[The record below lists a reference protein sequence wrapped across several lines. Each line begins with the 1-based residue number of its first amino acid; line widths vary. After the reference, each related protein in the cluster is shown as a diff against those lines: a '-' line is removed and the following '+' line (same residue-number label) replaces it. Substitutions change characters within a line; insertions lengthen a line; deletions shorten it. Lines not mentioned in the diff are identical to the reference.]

1 MKTSLLQLERSY
13 VEAITEFGEHSQKAQ
28 ETRIKLIEMLNQTG
42 RYLLFQKLNGEKY
55 LQRAIELTKMLNME
69 EQLMVKYQTYMYY
82 AEYLESKKN
91 YSMAQNLLIQL
102 IPLAKTNERNII
114 MIQIQI
120 LNHIIENGRMC
131 NKNNII
137 QFNEQLLNL
146 MEEIGL
152 SFYLYKE
159 FPNKFQIILLQALSF
174 QAKIYLKQNK
184 DKEATQLFFQSFH
197 LSEELL
203 GFNDKKTQEYKKQYE
218 LLSDKIS
225 VNLEIQSQ
233 EEEEEDK
240 RQKIQNSQKKEEK
253 NILSF
258 RGKNTYINNYIINVD
273 SARAPKLAKKID
285 KNKIEKPIISQRA
298 PPKFN
303 EQQLQQLFVL
313 KSQIKRPLSS
323 QGASKMTSPTRCYSI
338 FSKNNMD
345 KMQNR
350 TPSVEQSLIKQLE
363 TAQPKDRFNDLIINR
378 PQYEEVRKYEIFKA
392 TQQRKS
398 KQIASNYV
406 IQFIPPSHSSRP
418 QIREPSKTNI
428 LYKVD
433 SKKFPSNPSNQNIE
447 RCSQRKIGT
456 NDIQPTQSNIRLG
469 SKINLTNEI
478 DEENIKQQEDDRNY
492 SFEED
497 PNKALTHSDP
507 IIAKFLEKHPIEVLV
522 EAVDRIKAKMK
533 YHIYY
538 SRMQR
543 NDVQSNQN
551 EIQPIKLHPHTKHL
565 TRSNTYGLEILDIVE
580 KKILENEAS
589 KVINKLISPANQL
602 DWYPIHFYNK
612 LFTDNE
618 TSKWDKEAT
627 QLFFQSFHLSE
638 ELLGFNDK
646 KTQEYKKQYE
656 LLSDK
661 ISVNLEI
668 QSQEEEEEDKRQKIQ
683 NSQKKEEKNILS
695 FRGKNTYI
703 NNYIINVDSARA
715 PKLAKKI
722 DKNKI
727 EKPIISQRAP
737 PKFNEQQLQ
746 QLFVLKSQ
754 IKRPLSSQGASKMTS
769 PTRCYSIFSKNNM
782 DKMQNRTPSVEQS
795 LIKQLETAQPKD
807 RFNDLIINRPQYEE
821 VRKYEIFKATQ
832 QRKSK
837 QIASNYV
844 IQFIPPSHSSRPQI
858 REPSKTNILY
868 KVDSKKFPSN
878 PSNQNIERCSQ
889 RKIGT
894 NDIQPTQ
901 SNIRLGS
908 KINLTNE
915 IDEENIKQ
923 QEDDRNYSFEED
935 PNKALTHS
943 DPIIAKFLEKHPIEV
958 LVEAVDRIK
967 AKMKYHIY
975 YSRMQRNDVQSNQN
989 EIQPIKLHPH
999 TKHLTRSNTY
1009 GLEILDIVEK
1019 KILENEASKVI
1030 NKLISPA
1037 NQLDWYPIHFYN
1049 KLFTDNET
1057 SKWVLQNPKITV
1069 QILQKSQNRQQY
1081 QQISVDLF
1089 YAILSNQKKSTTIQL
1104 IASIELSNH
1113 IRKFQVR
1120 FIIDSLA
1127 DHYKEIS
1134 SYEDMMDLFNQL
1146 TKIYF
1151 IQEHLLHEWKEE
1163 NRQYTL
1169 YVVNQKQIQDSTFK
1183 RFSENQNESQKIDY
1197 YSDLLS
1203 KVLFYVRRKSYV
1215 KTING
1220 FKFKSETQELQ
1231 ESIKKYNNEIYQQK
1245 IQRMKSY
1252 FQYRD
1257 LNFTCKVQE
1266 SKKQLAISYRKQMQD
1281 NRLIIH
1287 EDTEYSLLNDSKT
1300 QQVYQKE
1307 DEFQQ
1312 KSRINNDLVKDY
1324 EKLSRQNSSETPYS
1338 YSKFRPQ
1345 STKQNGGISQL
1356 QFETYAELNE
1366 IFSFETQDYLQRYF
1380 TEFKLNVPPINYYPT
1395 SSNLKQKQYIQSHYY
1410 FREEYLGVKWKKLS
1424 YKPIHSDNY
1433 LIQTQI
1439 VKLDKQF
1446 YFLTLTNKLK
1456 LEQILCKDK
1465 WEDELDIQLK
1475 ELINYSVGRT
1485 GYIID
1490 IIKLQERLQQKLEI
1504 NHCKIQLN
1512 QEESDDLLTKKN
1524 LKLFRQ
1530 NNKLYYVREANQ
1542 FIEDGLK
1549 EISQDS
1555 VNIEDEC
1562 VDHMSLQKRDPLI
1575 DIIFL
1580 IGILHNNSYVKYD
1593 AHLKNCEL
1601 LKYID
1606 GKLMFA
1612 EPEQIRKPKFPIRLI
1627 LSHEDMNKHI
1637 ARMNENTISSKDIL
1651 LFPHFNSLF
1660 LFKQTQFNYKGIS
1673 MKLEIQSDF
1682 NKLHQDIRNY
1692 SAKARLF
1699 IYKNNDRKHVVY
1711 LNSQQTERWLHN
1723 FQIDGRMQAIL
1734 FSYRTMMKKT
1744 LTGRKLQK
1752 NENRQSLSKDIRFQL
1767 IQDKLVNTKQY
1778 FIQSKIQDVG
1788 YAFVTGI
1795 VFQNLLLVKVMPIGN
1810 KTKVHIFL
1818 YAILDC
1824 DDVIKLLNQLCKHFI
1839 LKQTYTYSKLYLVP
1853 ITQNLIRKQY
1863 VLGNQYGDNH
1873 FLIGEKSYSRVI
1885 FKWVKKIDRN
1895 YFIITV
1901 TLLKNYFQIYFYNS
1915 GNCRKFYYTI
1925 HRSDFLIMN
1934 QYFLDSIFPEQPK
1947 EIMAQLFRN
1956 WRFKEISNIHSLIIK
1971 APETFKNR
1979 TEQYIQQ
1986 IKDTKKYFKRSAT
1999 SSMQSV
2005 NNLMRSS
2012 TLQLNNMQEN
2022 SFEESLNK
2030 KCWLFDTVLLRNQQS
2045 IFEKKIWL
2053 EILKQMSINNNQ
2065 ITVDTFKTTLN
2076 ELAYSNDRVCNFLC
2090 YIPCQE
2096 IQQSFRWQPVRLRIY
2111 EYDTCK
2117 GVDIPLKIRGKQVQ
2131 IYKLCNIIL
2140 ENYLHSKI
2148 LPCDQEIMK
2157 VNKNNDNQL
2166 IKYQLLYKGAFMKHK
2181 MLFMAIY
2188 FTNDMFHVCIQ
2199 SRVSQII
2206 RKLDI
2211 IQVELKIPHIR
2222 QLLTLNPYEA
2232 GRRISLIYRN
2242 NFINASFL
2250 NL

>member
-13 VEAITEFGEHSQKAQ
+13 LEAITEFGEHSQKTQ
-28 ETRIKLIEMLNQTG
+28 GTRIRLIEMLNQTG
-42 RYLLFQKLNGEKY
+42 RYLLFQKLSGEKY
-55 LQRAIELTKMLNME
+55 LQRAIELTKLLNME

-91 YSMAQNLLIQL
+91 YSMAYNLLVQL
-102 IPLAKTNERNII
+102 IPLAMTNERNII

-120 LNHIIENGRMC
+120 LNHIIENGRVC
-131 NKNNII
+131 KKNNIT
-137 QFNEQLLNL
+137 QLNEQLLNL
-146 MEEIGL
+146 MEQIGL

-174 QAKIYLKQNK
+174 QAKIYQKQNK

-203 GFNDKKTQEYKKQYE
+203 GFNDKRTQEYKKQYE

-240 RQKIQNSQKKEEK
+240 IQKIQNSQKEEK

-285 KNKIEKPIISQRA
+285 KTKIEKPIISQRA

-303 EQQLQQLFVL
+303 EQQIQQLFIL
-313 KSQIKRPLSS
+313 KNQIKRPLSS
-323 QGASKMTSPTRCYSI
+323 QGTSKMTSPTRCYSI

-345 KMQNR
+345 KIQNR

-363 TAQPKDRFNDLIINR
+363 TAQPKDRFNDLILNR
-378 PQYEEVRKYEIFKA
+378 PQYEEVRKYEIVKA
-392 TQQRKS
+392 IQQRKS

-406 IQFIPPSHSSRP
+406 IQFIPPSQSSRP
-418 QIREPSKTNI
+418 QIREPSNTNI

-433 SKKFPSNPSNQNIE
+433 SRKLSSNPSNSNIE
-447 RCSQRKIGT
+447 RFSQRKIPT

-469 SKINLTNEI
+469 SRINLTNEM
-478 DEENIKQQEDDRNY
+478 DDENIKQQEDDQIH

-497 PNKALTHSDP
+497 PKKVITHSDP
-507 IIAKFLEKHPIEVLV
+507 IIAKFLEKHPIEVLL
-522 EAVDRIKAKMK
+522 EAVDRIKVKMK
-533 YHIYY
+533 HHIYY
-538 SRMQR
+538 SRMRR
-543 NDVQSNQN
+543 NDIELKQN
-551 EIQPIKLHPHTKHL
+551 EIQPIKLHPHTKHF
-565 TRSNTYGLEILDIVE
+565 TRSNTYGLEIIGIVE

-602 DWYPIHFYNK
+602 DW
-612 LFTDNE
+612 
-618 TSKWDKEAT
+618 S
-627 QLFFQSFHLSE
+627 
-638 ELLGFNDK
+638 
-646 KTQEYKKQYE
+646 
-656 LLSDK
+656 
-661 ISVNLEI
+661 
-668 QSQEEEEEDKRQKIQ
+668 
-683 NSQKKEEKNILS
+683 
-695 FRGKNTYI
+695 
-703 NNYIINVDSARA
+703 
-715 PKLAKKI
+715 
-722 DKNKI
+722 
-727 EKPIISQRAP
+727 
-737 PKFNEQQLQ
+737 
-746 QLFVLKSQ
+746 
-754 IKRPLSSQGASKMTS
+754 
-769 PTRCYSIFSKNNM
+769 
-782 DKMQNRTPSVEQS
+782 
-795 LIKQLETAQPKD
+795 
-807 RFNDLIINRPQYEE
+807 
-821 VRKYEIFKATQ
+821 
-832 QRKSK
+832 
-837 QIASNYV
+837 
-844 IQFIPPSHSSRPQI
+844 
-858 REPSKTNILY
+858 
-868 KVDSKKFPSN
+868 
-878 PSNQNIERCSQ
+878 
-889 RKIGT
+889 
-894 NDIQPTQ
+894 
-901 SNIRLGS
+901 
-908 KINLTNE
+908 
-915 IDEENIKQ
+915 
-923 QEDDRNYSFEED
+923 
-935 PNKALTHS
+935 
-943 DPIIAKFLEKHPIEV
+943 
-958 LVEAVDRIK
+958 
-967 AKMKYHIY
+967 
-975 YSRMQRNDVQSNQN
+975 
-989 EIQPIKLHPH
+989 
-999 TKHLTRSNTY
+999 
-1009 GLEILDIVEK
+1009 
-1019 KILENEASKVI
+1019 
-1030 NKLISPA
+1030 
-1037 NQLDWYPIHFYN
+1037 PIHFYN

-1069 QILQKSQNRQQY
+1069 QILQKSQDRQQY
-1081 QQISVDLF
+1081 QQLSVDLF
-1089 YAILSNQKKSTTIQL
+1089 YAIIQNQKKSTTIQL

-1127 DHYKEIS
+1127 EHYKEIS

-1151 IQEHLLHEWKEE
+1151 IQENLLNEWKEE

-1169 YVVNQKQIQDSTFK
+1169 YVVKQKQIQDSTIK
-1183 RFSENQNESQKIDY
+1183 NFSENHNESQKIDY
-1197 YSDLLS
+1197 YQDLLQ
-1203 KVLFYVRRKSYV
+1203 KILFYVRRKSYV

-1231 ESIKKYNNEIYQQK
+1231 ESIKIYNNEIYQQK
-1245 IQRMKSY
+1245 NQRIKSY

-1257 LNFTCKVQE
+1257 LNMTCKVQE
-1266 SKKQLAISYRKQMQD
+1266 STKQLAISYRKQMQD
-1281 NRLIIH
+1281 KHIIIH
-1287 EDTEYSLLNDSKT
+1287 EDTQYSLLNDSDA
-1300 QQVYQKE
+1300 QQVYQRGY
-1307 DEFQQ
+1307 DFQQ
-1312 KSRINNDLVKDY
+1312 QSRINNNLVRDN
-1324 EKLSRQNSSETPYS
+1324 EKLSKQNSSDTP
-1338 YSKFRPQ
+1338 YSKFRLQ
-1345 STKQNGGISQL
+1345 SIKQNGGISQQ
-1356 QFETYAELNE
+1356 QFENQAELNE
-1366 IFSFETQDYLQRYF
+1366 IFSLETQDYLQRYF

-1395 SSNLKQKQYIQSHYY
+1395 SSNLSQKSLIQSHYY
-1410 FREEYLGVKWKKLS
+1410 FKKEYLSVKCKKLS

-1446 YFLTLTNKLK
+1446 YYLTLTNKLK

-1475 ELINYSVGRT
+1475 ELINYSIGRT

-1490 IIKLQERLQQKLEI
+1490 IIKLQEKLQQKLEI
-1504 NHCKIQLN
+1504 VNCKIQLN
-1512 QEESDDLLTKKN
+1512 QEESDDLLIKKN

-1530 NNKLYYVREANQ
+1530 NKKLYYVKEAIQ

-1562 VDHMSLQKRDPLI
+1562 IDHMPLQKRDPVI

-1580 IGILHNNSYVKYD
+1580 IGVMQNNSYVKYD

-1601 LKYID
+1601 LKHID

-1612 EPEQIRKPKFPIRLI
+1612 EPDQPRKPKFPIRLI

-1660 LFKQTQFNYKGIS
+1660 LFKQTQFNYKTIK
-1673 MKLEIQSDF
+1673 MKLEISSDF
-1682 NKLHQDIRNY
+1682 NKLHKDIRNN

-1699 IYKNNDRKHVVY
+1699 IYKNNNNKHVIY
-1711 LNSQQTERWLHN
+1711 LNSQQTERWIHA
-1723 FQIDGRMQAIL
+1723 FQIDGRIQDIL
-1734 FSYRTMMKKT
+1734 FSYKTMMKKT

-1752 NENRQSLSKDIRFQL
+1752 NENRQSISKDIRFLL
-1767 IQDKLVNTKQY
+1767 IQDKLVSTKQY
-1778 FIQSKIQDVG
+1778 FIQSKISDLGQV
-1788 YAFVTGI
+1788 FVTGI
-1795 VFQNLLLVKVMPIGN
+1795 VFQDLLLVKVMPIGY

-1818 YAILDC
+1818 YAILDS
-1824 DDVIKLLNQLCKHFI
+1824 DVIKLLKQLCKNFI
-1839 LKQTYTYSKLYLVP
+1839 LKSTYTYSKLYLVP
-1853 ITQNLIRKQY
+1853 ITQNLIRKKY
-1863 VLGNQYGDNH
+1863 LLGNQFGDNH
-1873 FLIGEKSYSRVI
+1873 FLIGQKSYSRVI
-1885 FKWVKKIDRN
+1885 YKQVKKIDKN

-1901 TLLKNYFQIYFYNS
+1901 TLLKNYFQIYFYNQ

-1947 EIMAQLFRN
+1947 EVMEQLFRN
-1956 WRFKEISNIHSLIIK
+1956 WRFKEISKIHSLIIK

-1979 TEQYIQQ
+1979 TEQYIKT

-2030 KCWLFDTVLLRNQQS
+2030 GCWLFDTVLLRNQES

-2076 ELAYSNDRVCNFLC
+2076 ELVYSNDRLCNFLC

-2096 IQQSFRWQPVRLRIY
+2096 IQQSFRWQPIRLRIY

-2117 GVDIPLKIRGKQVQ
+2117 GVDIPLRIRGKQVQ
-2131 IYKLCNIIL
+2131 IYKQCNVIL

-2148 LPCDQEIMK
+2148 LPGNQEIMK